1 MTIISSLLADSNN
14 SQDLVAYSN
23 FAIFADQAIAAES
36 NGGMQSLTFK
46 VERSGAITSTSSIN
60 WTVKGTGINAAD
72 AMDFGGVLPSGTL
85 TFAPNQAIG
94 WITIQV
100 SGDTA
105 FEAAETFNV
114 MLANPSTG
122 ATISTALAQGMIL
135 NDDTNPRGLNI
146 GTNLGGISDWSPA
159 IPFIDAFRSSRSWIT
174 QNSKI
179 WDTKESYLLDVDA
192 NGWIKS
198 LPTLG
203 STNYTYVSTPMLN
216 NLQGRY
222 QGGQYVVLY
231 DGEGTLQY
239 RWDAVK
245 NVNAS
250 KPGRD
255 VIEVTPSNRGILL
268 SLTAT
273 NPDNYLRNIRVIP
286 ISQEKTYTVQ
296 PFNPDYL
303 SKIDPFSTFRFMDW
317 MKTNNST
324 QQNWSDRPTLNSSTW
339 ATNGASVEIMVQ
351 LANVTQSDAW
361 FNMPAQATDEYVRNF
376 AQYVKENLNPNLKV
390 YVEYSNEVWNMGF
403 GQSKWIIAQAKQ
415 EWTNS
420 SDSDYTKLVDWYSRR
435 TTQVTRIW
443 DQVFDN
449 QKDRVI
455 GVMAGQAANP
465 WVLNRALQYK
475 WDTVRKSD
483 RDYGIDAIAIAPYF
497 GNYLGQASNRALL
510 ESWTT
515 TQPDGGLNNL
525 FDELTQGGLVP
536 NSPAGGA
543 VQAAINNMQ
552 KHSVIAQQRGLQL
565 LAYEGGQHLVDSN
578 NAAVTNL
585 FIQANRDPRMGQ
597 IYDRYLSA
605 WNQLGGGLFM
615 NFSDIGQNSK
625 WGSWGALEHV
635 NDAGSAKYD
644 ALIRAI
650 TTGVNF

>member
-1 MTIISSLLADSNN
+1 MTIISSLLTDSNN

-23 FAIFADQAIAAES
+23 FAIFADQAIAVEG

-46 VERSGAITSTSSIN
+46 VERSGAIASTSSIN
-60 WTVKGTGINAAD
+60 WEVEGTGINAAN
-72 AMDFGGVLPSGTL
+72 AMDFGGLLPSGTL
-85 TFAPNQAIG
+85 IFAPAQAIA

-100 SGDTA
+100 SGDTT
-105 FEAAETFNV
+105 FETAETFQV
-114 MLANPSTG
+114 TLASTS
-122 ATISTALAQGMIL
+122 ATETISIASAQGMIL
-135 NDDTNPRGLNI
+135 DDDINPNGLNI
-146 GTNLGGISDWSPA
+146 GTNLAGIKSWSPA
-159 IPFIDAFRSSRSWIT
+159 LPFVDGFRSSRSWIT
-174 QNSKI
+174 QTRRV
-179 WDTKESYLLDVDA
+179 WDTKESHLLDLDA
-192 NGWIKS
+192 DGWIKS
-198 LPTLG
+198 LPAAG
-203 STNYTYVSTPMLN
+203 SSNFSYVSTVMLDN
-216 NLQGRY
+216 QQGRY

-239 RWDAVK
+239 QWDAVK
-245 NVNAS
+245 NVSAS
-250 KPGRD
+250 RPGRD

-273 NPDNYLRNIRVIP
+273 NPDNYLRNIRVVP
-286 ISQEKTYTVQ
+286 IAQEQSYTVQ

-317 MKTNNST
+317 METNNST
-324 QQNWSDRPTLNSSTW
+324 QTNWSDRPTLNSSTW
-339 ATNGASVEIMVQ
+339 MKQGAPVEIMVQ
-351 LANVTQSDAW
+351 LANVTQSNAW
-361 FNMPAQATDEYVRNF
+361 FTMPAQATDEYVRNF

-390 YVEYSNEVWNMGF
+390 YVEYSNEVWNMQF
-403 GQSKWIIAQAKQ
+403 EQSKWVMAQARQ

-420 SDSDYTKLVDWYSRR
+420 SNSDFTKLVDWYSRR

-443 DQVFDN
+443 DDVFDS
-449 QKDRVI
+449 QRERVI

-465 WVLNRALQYK
+465 WVLNRALQYR
-475 WDTVRKSD
+475 WDTTPQSD

-497 GNYLGQASNRALL
+497 GNYLGQSSNEAVL
-510 ESWTT
+510 ENWTVT
-515 TQPDGGLNNL
+515 EPDGGLDKL

-536 NSPAGGA
+536 NSPVGGA
-543 VQAAINNMQ
+543 VQASINNMQ
-552 KHSVIAQQRGLQL
+552 RHSVIAQQRGLQL

-578 NAAVTNL
+578 NAAVNNL
-585 FIQANRDPRMGQ
+585 FTQANRDPRMGQ
-597 IYDRYLSA
+597 IYDKYLSA

-615 NFSDIGQNSK
+615 NFSDIGQSSK